1 MSKYLKLANGKILC
15 TTGSKLIDI
24 TGDLQPIEPFKY
36 ADTYQVHPLY
46 LGNIEYTGACQDYE
60 NFGEYYNGEYERFS
74 SNNTLMCKI
83 RVWDL
88 LTKTV
93 YSSFIDIITHNE
105 NNTCFTNSSLLR
117 NDFVAGAFLGTS
129 STGDLPIAVTVQ
141 GVDST
146 LLDSTTWSD
155 WFRDYLGIEIDAAY
169 ISISI
174 NEMDYLSAST
184 LLFFTYS
191 NADGLLHVNIHGLRL
206 DSGTTIVDL
215 EFLSL
220 GSNLG
225 DAALNKNNSEWKNLF
240 NSLDNT
246 NYVTKINYTT
256 DTDYN
261 NFNTGL
267 SASQQEFPIQSRN
280 IQKIYGPAFAFRDY
294 SSITSSDWNSYF
306 ISLIGC
312 YYTIEPTD
320 WANLDSGMCIN
331 IGVDDRKLFS
341 TTAFTGAIWSSA
353 EAFKL
358 STNFTMAAAKTFTF
372 ENNSTPGAEFWDKAH
387 RSNKVFFTIE
397 PAAMFKYYDYPI
409 NGTTATENQ
418 IQNPISKDFVY
429 SMFNGNSDHSECTE
443 ELLFGGN
450 TSTEGQC
457 EFIKTNE
464 ESSYN
469 SPYELKSDYTPDRT
483 PHGNFQDATI
493 TFNFEVS
500 NTLAMNIGDSGF
512 FVSDS
517 CNVYDRNS
525 IRSYTNVDTS
535 FTIPECQS
543 RFISFPLAPLWKLSD
558 GSANIANFQSI
569 AITITNGNTFSDT
582 ERASIFLRHVRSTL
596 TSDHPTYDELY
607 LLGNNYEAIQSGN
620 NNFSVTFD
628 ASHEVFNNIMN
639 EGDNVERD
647 SIVIWLGAPSDADL
661 DDFHYTNLE
670 IAVTTT

>member
-1 MSKYLKLANGKILC
+1 
-15 TTGSKLIDI
+15 
-24 TGDLQPIEPFKY
+24 
-36 ADTYQVHPLY
+36 
-46 LGNIEYTGACQDYE
+46 
-60 NFGEYYNGEYERFS
+60 
-74 SNNTLMCKI
+74 
-83 RVWDL
+83 
-88 LTKTV
+88 
-93 YSSFIDIITHNE
+93 
-105 NNTCFTNSSLLR
+105 
-117 NDFVAGAFLGTS
+117 
-129 STGDLPIAVTVQ
+129 
-141 GVDST
+141 
-146 LLDSTTWSD
+146 
-155 WFRDYLGIEIDAAY
+155 
-169 ISISI
+169 
-174 NEMDYLSAST
+174 
-184 LLFFTYS
+184 
-191 NADGLLHVNIHGLRL
+191 
-206 DSGTTIVDL
+206 
-215 EFLSL
+215 
-220 GSNLG
+220 
-225 DAALNKNNSEWKNLF
+225 
-240 NSLDNT
+240 
-246 NYVTKINYTT
+246 
-256 DTDYN
+256 
-261 NFNTGL
+261 
-267 SASQQEFPIQSRN
+267 
-280 IQKIYGPAFAFRDY
+280 
-294 SSITSSDWNSYF
+294 
-306 ISLIGC
+306 
-312 YYTIEPTD
+312 
-320 WANLDSGMCIN
+320 
-331 IGVDDRKLFS
+331 
-341 TTAFTGAIWSSA
+341 
-353 EAFKL
+353 
-358 STNFTMAAAKTFTF
+358 
-372 ENNSTPGAEFWDKAH
+372 
-387 RSNKVFFTIE
+387 
-397 PAAMFKYYDYPI
+397 MFKYYDYPI